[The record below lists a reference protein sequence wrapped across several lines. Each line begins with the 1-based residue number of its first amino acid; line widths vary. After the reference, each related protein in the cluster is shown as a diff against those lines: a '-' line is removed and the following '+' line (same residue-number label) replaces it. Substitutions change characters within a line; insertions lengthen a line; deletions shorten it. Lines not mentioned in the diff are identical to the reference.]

1 MALNGKG
8 SWFCFHLLKYIGS
21 YQTTW
26 FVSVSIYLFYLVA
39 GMHNIDFTASK
50 ALEAQL
56 IAPNQLIEM
65 CLIYILSFLFLHHF
79 ESLLQICLTSRCKL
93 LAGGAPLLKAS
104 MSVIVDPDGSRR
116 G

>member
-8 SWFCFHLLKYIGS
+8 SWFCFHPLKYIGS

-65 CLIYILSFLFLHHF
+65 FFFCTISKVCF
-79 ESLLQICLTSRCKL
+79 KL
-93 LAGGAPLLKAS
+93 AWQ
-104 MSVIVDPDGSRR
+104 VDVNC
-116 G
+116 